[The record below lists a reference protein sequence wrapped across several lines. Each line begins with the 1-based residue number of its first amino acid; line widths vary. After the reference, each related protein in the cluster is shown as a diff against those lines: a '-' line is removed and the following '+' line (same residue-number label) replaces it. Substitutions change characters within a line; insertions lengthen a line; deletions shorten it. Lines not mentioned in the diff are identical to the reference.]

1 MEEAKLMFCESSILG
16 YEIKK
21 SHVIMPVNIS
31 IVGKN
36 KTKKQPNRD
45 CYSIQ
50 MFHGRFYLEITFDA
64 RPEWNEKVSHGNL
77 WRKNLSGRG
86 RSKGEMPWMGMCL
99 AYMKFMSVSGKETVK
114 DTPHQTTLIP
124 GWLWAY
130 PILHPTKDN
139 IRGLTLQ
146 DEGID
151 FNKIIQPVTR
161 QIKNQIRRG
170 VPISSQ
176 LL

>member
-1 MEEAKLMFCESSILG
+1 
-16 YEIKK
+16 
-21 SHVIMPVNIS
+21 MPVSVS

-36 KTKKQPNRD
+36 KTRKQPKRD

-50 MFHGRFYLEITFDA
+50 MFQGRFYLEITFDP
-64 RPEWNEKVSHGNL
+64 RPGWNKKEIHGNL

-99 AYMKFMSVSGKETVK
+99 AYMKFMSVSGKET
-114 DTPHQTTLIP
+114 PHQTTFIP

-146 DEGID
+146 DEGTD

-161 QIKNQIRRG
+161 QIKNQIVSLRRG